1 MTPTLEIV
9 LIIGICSAVLIMI
22 FMFMKISKTLD
33 TLQDNFS
40 ELTKSFSKA
49 VEDIGE
55 IKTQAV
61 TSMQLIDKSALEF
74 IEVTNDVQ
82 EQINR
87 IVGTFDPLRNLV
99 EAVQVRIAPPVM
111 QLTGVVSA
119 ISKAVNAFVNRLSR

>member
-22 FMFMKISKTLD
+22 FMFMKISRTLD

-111 QLTGVVSA
+111 QLAGVVSA
-119 ISKAVNAFVNRLSR
+119 VSKAVNAFVNRLSR